1 MYLNSPQTECG
12 GLPSLLFRDN
22 RDLSSSSSSSPGLH
36 LSQYFKGRSP
46 SGKSKAGVLV
56 VCFSAALT
64 PVHVLLAGT
73 LFRRL
78 YYDMEIKLYEG
89 TKWPVVLMEPM
100 IGSSTLLTLES
111 DHPPPG
117 GSGLA
122 KIVTNIGIVFST
134 LGVIPWLHGNIPG

>member
-1 MYLNSPQTECG
+1 MYLNGPPTECG

-22 RDLSSSSSSSPGLH
+22 ILMSSSSRPSPGLH

-73 LFRRL
+73 LFKRC
-78 YYDMEIKLYEG
+78 I
-89 TKWPVVLMEPM
+89 M
-100 IGSSTLLTLES
+100 IL
-111 DHPPPG
+111 
-117 GSGLA
+117 
-122 KIVTNIGIVFST
+122 K
-134 LGVIPWLHGNIPG
+134 

>member
-73 LFRRL
+73 LFRRFIIIL
-78 YYDMEIKLYEG
+78 WKFYEG
-89 TKWPVVLMEPM
+89 SKWPVVLMEPM
-100 IGSSTLLTLES
+100 IGSSTLLTLEP
-111 DHPPPG
+111 DHSPPG
-117 GSGLA
+117 CSGLA
-122 KIVTNIGIVFST
+122 KIVTNIGVVFST
-134 LGVIPWLHGNIPG
+134 LGIVPWFHGNIPG